1 MALECSTVT
10 YIMQPGECFLLCTVT
25 QWLHIKDFIL
35 SDSTTSSSLSP
46 SIAPITS
53 QLVAHRGDVVLCF
66 TETLQTS
73 RIPKSVPDNKHSVFH
88 WVRKKNPWMKCSL
101 VFVLVFFFLN
111 RVTYNPGGV
120 FIHLLLSSFKMKMST
135 IKQAEMR
142 LPECSTKQLMAV
154 SAVRFYF

>member
-1 MALECSTVT
+1 MLHCNLYHATRWVFSTLHSHTMTPHKGFYSVWQHHVQLSVSIHRPYHLTIGGTQRWCCS
-10 YIMQPGECFLLCTVT
+10 LLH
-25 QWLHIKDFIL
+25 WN
-35 SDSTTSSSLSP
+35 STN
-46 SIAPITS
+46 
-53 QLVAHRGDVVLCF
+53 QQD
-66 TETLQTS
+66 
-73 RIPKSVPDNKHSVFH
+73 PKVCAWQQKHSVFH
-88 WVRKKNPWMKCSL
+88 WVRKKNPWVKCSL

-111 RVTYNPGGV
+111 RVTYNPGWV